1 MSFKGRILSL
11 DLGRRRVGLALTD
24 ELLIS
29 AQPLPPLEIR
39 GIPDLMKQLF
49 PIITQ
54 NNVTALVVG
63 RPARLDG
70 SDTHLTCFVD
80 KVKSRLEGEFKL
92 PVYLYDE
99 RFTSKIAQQS
109 IHLAGQKLK
118 DNKKA
123 LDSISASIILS
134 DFLKLHVKKD
144 SD

>member
-1 MSFKGRILSL
+1 MSGRILGL

-24 ELLIS
+24 ELLIT

-39 GIPDLMKQLF
+39 GVPDLMKQLL

-54 NNVTALVVG
+54 NNVTEIVMG
-63 RPARLDG
+63 RPTGLDG
-70 SDTHLTCFVD
+70 GDTHLTGLVD
-80 KVKSRLEGEFKL
+80 KVRARLEDEFKL
-92 PVYLYDE
+92 PVHLYDE
-99 RFTSKIAQQS
+99 RFTSKIAQRS

-123 LDSISASIILS
+123 LDSMSASLILG
-134 DFLKLHVKKD
+134 DFLKLHAKKD

>member
-1 MSFKGRILSL
+1 MRGRILGL

-29 AQPLPPLEIR
+29 AQPLPPLEIK

-54 NNVTALVVG
+54 NNVTEVVIG

-70 SDTHLTCFVD
+70 SDTHLTGFVD
-80 KVKSRLEGEFKL
+80 KVKSRLEDEFKL

-123 LDSISASIILS
+123 LDSISASLILS

-144 SD
+144 SH